1 MKNDNLKHET
11 PTDANNVLAAGLSTL
26 KGYYVIG
33 NRTGCSQPET
43 IHFQRK
49 GVIERFLKETDMAW
63 EECQKYG
70 WCVYKV
76 NVAFEPCR

>member
-1 MKNDNLKHET
+1 MNTELKKQGKQNEVGNIA
-11 PTDANNVLAAGLSTL
+11 DGLSTL

-49 GVIERFLKETDMAW
+49 GAIARFLENTGMTW
-63 EECQKYG
+63 EELQKYG
-70 WCVYKV
+70 WRVYKV
-76 NVAFEPCR
+76 NVVFQPCK